1 MLRSRAELCV
11 GAAFAAWSGWHDPA
25 MTAHKGQTVSAR
37 LRPIDCRRKHAPAAV
52 IVPKEEQRAQTGQ
65 LRGLDAYV
73 ASLARMGAA
82 EFSYADRCR
91 GTRREQPAISAQ

>member
-1 MLRSRAELCV
+1 
-11 GAAFAAWSGWHDPA
+11 
-25 MTAHKGQTVSAR
+25 MTAHKARRSALVFGLSR
-37 LRPIDCRRKHAPAAV
+37 LQAETPPAADR
-52 IVPKEEQRAQTGQ
+52 PKEEQRAQTGQ

-91 GTRREQPAISAQ
+91 ETRREQPAISAQ